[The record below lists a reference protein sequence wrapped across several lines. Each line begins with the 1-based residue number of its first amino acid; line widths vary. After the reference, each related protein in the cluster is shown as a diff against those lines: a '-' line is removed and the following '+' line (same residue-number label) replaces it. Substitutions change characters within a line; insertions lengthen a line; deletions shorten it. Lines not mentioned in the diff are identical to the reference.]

1 MVKGVVLLAMSTA
14 NSQNTQE
21 MSENLF
27 SKPGRPY
34 HFKRYS
40 FLNGYFG
47 ARITLVLSFNL
58 ALAQES

>member
-1 MVKGVVLLAMSTA
+1 MVKEVVLLAMSTA

-27 SKPGRPY
+27 SKPGRPHY
-34 HFKRYS
+34 FKRCS